1 MLNAL
6 IARMVV
12 PSLALVAAGG
22 ALLFFGVPQLRREL
36 PVEPGAAAAASPSTV
51 GSASLAEPH
60 RSSDAGGDTPVF
72 DIARI
77 DPTGDAVIA
86 GRAAPSASVELLRS
100 GYVHDRAVADRSG
113 QFVMVPPRLPP
124 GDYELTLRSRQPDGK
139 EATSKR
145 SVVVTL
151 QPRVNEAPITLD
163 KQQAIAVPPKIVEEP
178 VTLDKQKPVAVQPK
192 IVQAPTTPD
201 NQEADIA
208 APTKLDQQEAGV
220 AAYQRGDFAAA
231 FQLFRPLAER
241 GEASAQSN
249 LGVMYEQGR
258 GVAQNYRE
266 AMRWFRLAA
275 VQGNASAQSN
285 LGVMYYKGQGIAQ
298 DYAEAMKWYRLAAE
312 QRNPEAQFNLGVMYE
327 EGRGVAQD
335 RVRAHMWYNLA
346 AAVASD
352 QNATLAARNR
362 DLITKSLTREQLF
375 RAQEMAHRC
384 EASSFKDCD

>member
-1 MLNAL
+1 MLL
-6 IARMVV
+6 
-12 PSLALVAAGG
+12 
-22 ALLFFGVPQLRREL
+22 FGVPQVRREL
-36 PVEPGAAAAASPSTV
+36 PVEPGAAAAASRSTV
-51 GSASLAEPH
+51 GSASSAAPPQ
-60 RSSDAGGDTPVF
+60 SFGAGDEFAPVF

-77 DPTGDAVIA
+77 DPSGDAVIA
-86 GRAAPSASVELLRS
+86 GRAAPSVSVELLRN
-100 GYVHDRAVADRSG
+100 GYVHDRAVTDRSG

-124 GDYELTLRSRQPDGK
+124 GEYKLTLRSRQPDGK

-145 SVVVTL
+145 SVVVEL
-151 QPRVNEAPITLD
+151 QPKVVEAPRTLD
-163 KQQAIAVPPKIVEEP
+163 KQEP
-178 VTLDKQKPVAVQPK
+178 IAVQPK

-201 NQEADIA
+201 NQKADIA
-208 APTKLDQQEAGV
+208 VPPKNVEAPTTLDQQEAGV

-241 GEASAQSN
+241 GDASAQSN

-346 AAVASD
+346 AAVATD
-352 QNATLAARNR
+352 QNAKLAARNR
-362 DLITKSLTREQLF
+362 DLVTKSLTREQLF
-375 RAQEMAHRC
+375 RAQEMAHQC
-384 EASSFKDCD
+384 EASSFKNCD